1 MDATPPATNSV
12 PLERNIRLLLAYDG
26 TNYCGWQVQKN
37 GPSIQ
42 AILERAI
49 EKLTGEK
56 CAVFSAGRTDSGVHA
71 LGQVANFRT
80 TSAIPAE
87 NFRPALQSFLPY
99 DIVIL
104 ESSEAA
110 ADFHAT
116 FAAKRKHYR
125 YLIDNSPVPLPFLRN
140 YTYSIRRELDAEA
153 MHAAAQL
160 LTGTHD
166 FRSFETD
173 WPNKATSVRTV
184 FEITIARRPVWDLF
198 QRAAGFIP
206 AERASP
212 DVADEMRPAA
222 WKETPARTGQTAAST
237 VAGRQSDSAGINPA
251 ARETAGDIVSMDIIA
266 DGFLYNMVRSIMGT
280 LINVGRGKWSQKDVE
295 MILAARKRALAGAT
309 APACGLFLVRVDY

>member
-1 MDATPPATNSV
+1 MELIPQPPETSA
-12 PLERNIRLLLAYDG
+12 LHRERNIRLVLAYDG

-56 CAVFSAGRTDSGVHA
+56 SAVFSAGRTDSGVHA

-125 YLIDNSPVPLPFLRN
+125 YLIDN
-140 YTYSIRRELDAEA
+140 
-153 MHAAAQL
+153 
-160 LTGTHD
+160 
-166 FRSFETD
+166 
-173 WPNKATSVRTV
+173 
-184 FEITIARRPVWDLF
+184 
-198 QRAAGFIP
+198 
-206 AERASP
+206 
-212 DVADEMRPAA
+212 
-222 WKETPARTGQTAAST
+222 
-237 VAGRQSDSAGINPA
+237 
-251 ARETAGDIVSMDIIA
+251 
-266 DGFLYNMVRSIMGT
+266 
-280 LINVGRGKWSQKDVE
+280 
-295 MILAARKRALAGAT
+295 
-309 APACGLFLVRVDY
+309 